1 MIFCLYQLVALF
13 RSHRYFRSCVRVF
26 LVDDSSTIDRGFYFH
41 IQTEYDKGSFY
52 VLMQVSPGY
61 VMLCYVMLCVCLLL
75 YFGLFWIP
83 SSILYII
90 LWAPLHVCLD
100 GLSLS
105 HHQALL

>member
-61 VMLCYVMLCVCLLL
+61 VMLCYVMLCYMFVYCYILDYVGFLVPHCTLYYGLLCM
-75 YFGLFWIP
+75 
-83 SSILYII
+83 S
-90 LWAPLHVCLD
+90 V
-100 GLSLS
+100 
-105 HHQALL
+105 

>member
-61 VMLCYVMLCVCLLL
+61 VMLYVCLLL
-75 YFGLFWIP
+75 YFGLCWIP
-83 SSILYII
+83 SSTLYII

-100 GLSLS
+100 GWSLS